1 MSDAAALLA
10 RYGAEGR
17 WTLVREHEV
26 RWSECD
32 LYGHVNHAA
41 YLTLFEDLRV
51 DHWRGLTGGRPL
63 SPDAPGP
70 VVAQI
75 EVRYVKPAGFL
86 DRVLLTA
93 RTVALRRSSY
103 THEYALW
110 KGGLVCS
117 ARCVCVVLR
126 NDTGAKVAIPPDIR
140 RAMIEGEGAVEE
152 GAG

>member
-1 MSDAAALLA
+1 MTEREALLA
-10 RYGAEGR
+10 RHGVAGR
-17 WTLVREHEV
+17 WSVVREHEV

-41 YLTLFEDLRV
+41 YLVLFEDLRV
-51 DHWRGLTGGRPL
+51 DHWRGLTGRPL

-70 VVAQI
+70 VVSQL
-75 EVRYVKPAGFL
+75 EVRYARPVGFL

-110 KGGLVCS
+110 KDGAAACT

-126 NDTGAKVAIPPDIR
+126 NDTGEKVAIPPGIR
-140 RAMIEGEGAVEE
+140 RAMIEEE
-152 GAG
+152 GAAEEG